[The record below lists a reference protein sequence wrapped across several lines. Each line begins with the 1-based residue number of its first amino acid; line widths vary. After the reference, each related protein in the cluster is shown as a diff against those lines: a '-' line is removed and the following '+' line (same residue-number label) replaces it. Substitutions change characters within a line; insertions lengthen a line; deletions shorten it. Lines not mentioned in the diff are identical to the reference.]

1 MLLVETWPHQHEM
14 EAEREPL
21 SQHGFSK
28 QSLSVDADGWQQT
41 APTEQLMLSPLLPL
55 HVLFQAS
62 SFCLSCGSFDVLC
75 QLQTR

>member
-1 MLLVETWPHQHEM
+1 MLPRHANKMLLVETWPHQHEI

-41 APTEQLMLSPLLPL
+41 EPKE
-55 HVLFQAS
+55 
-62 SFCLSCGSFDVLC
+62 
-75 QLQTR
+75 